1 MSVENPASSHDTGEK
16 GSVCW
21 LVTKFWCTWI
31 GRLTE
36 HLPLP
41 YVTYN
46 TLSCPFLILHKHI
59 LSKAPNKSHTFLCP
73 DVSADLN
80 ETLECVD
87 PFMFMAPLN
96 H

>member
-1 MSVENPASSHDTGEK
+1 MSVENPASSHDTSET
-16 GSVCW
+16 S
-21 LVTKFWCTWI
+21 
-31 GRLTE
+31 
-36 HLPLP
+36 
-41 YVTYN
+41 
-46 TLSCPFLILHKHI
+46 
-59 LSKAPNKSHTFLCP
+59 KSHTFSCP